1 MTCATNYISSMS
13 DGYSQQAPQQRTPG
27 VPSLTKS
34 EHDAM
39 GNVSAE
45 SIATEIRDFHW
56 RGLRARK
63 HRDLTAQKYL
73 LHVDGEGGSQWYDLY
88 YGQRLKIPTSL
99 SGVSRVQNNQ
109 LRPIVDN
116 YVAHLTTQP
125 YRLVVEASMSR
136 EAREAALVDQALIN
150 HQVYVQNWNALIAE
164 AKYMACCYGFCP
176 IHAAWRDDMTSD
188 PYEAVVAQDQFG
200 NPMIGPRPGMLDNW
214 VGNPFDTIFDS
225 GARRTSIHRQTFG
238 RVLPADLV
246 RQAFGRT
253 DLEGNERLPSA
264 STYQR
269 IVQQW
274 SQAANMVHGSS
285 MLSMGWGHDELIACI
300 YDEILPGML
309 PEWPNGRL
317 SIIALQG
324 MSGTSREE
332 ARGGIGTPVLLWQGE
347 LPGRTFSS
355 VNIYSHQRADDPT
368 GKPFV
373 ADIDDDQIQLNQ
385 LESMVNEYLRRA
397 SKPPLASTGG
407 VNVQSINYYGD
418 TLLELEPLGPGSV
431 EMRYLEYPARHVS
444 ILESKINRVLEGM
457 YRKGGWQ
464 AASRGEMKGSGKAI
478 IALQQADDSIFGP
491 IAQRTKEEVES
502 FARLNW
508 RLAKQYMD
516 VPMMIGLVGDE
527 VAHLAEPYVD
537 RTMMS
542 ERAPMFRL
550 VSGFGTSTE
559 AKAQQLMN
567 LFGLVDQRGEQVIGT
582 RELRRHWPD
591 SSLFRSIDDP
601 AEVRERRPRI
611 INATIRKTAKQFR
624 QMYPQLPF
632 SMSDPA
638 VQQVAMMLTMQVDQL
653 HPALMDDDLQEHITV
668 LSVITQDETEDPL
681 ARRIAINRQQQ
692 FWMWLAGQQEEKS
705 AQEAKAAQ
713 AGGGKAPA
721 VQPSASSTASAFA
734 PKQEGGTPTAASM
747 MQADKQFAKQVR
759 SAP

>member
-1 MTCATNYISSMS
+1 MS
-13 DGYSQQAPQQRTPG
+13 DGYSQQAFAQRTPG
-27 VPSLTKS
+27 IPSLVNDQA
-34 EHDAM
+34 DAQ
-39 GNVSAE
+39 GVVSAE
-45 SIATEIRDFHW
+45 SIATEIREFHW
-56 RGLRARK
+56 RGLRSRK

-88 YGQRLKIPTSL
+88 HGQRLKIPTSL

-125 YRLVVEASMSR
+125 YRMVVEASMSR
-136 EAREAALVDQALIN
+136 EAREAALIDQALIN
-150 HQVYVQNWNALIAE
+150 NQIYEQSWNALMAE
-164 AKYMACCYGFCP
+164 AKYMAACYGFCP
-176 IHAAWRDDMTSD
+176 IHAAWRDDMTYD
-188 PYEAVVAQDQFG
+188 PYESIIARDQFG
-200 NPMIGPRPGMLDNW
+200 NPVIGPRPGMLDNW

-225 GARRTSIHRQTFG
+225 GSRRTSIHRQTYG

-246 RQAFGRT
+246 RQAFGRM

-274 SQAANMVHGSS
+274 TQAASMVHGSS
-285 MLSMGWGHDELIACI
+285 MMSMGWGHDELITCI
-300 YDEILPGML
+300 YDEILPGIL

-332 ARGGIGTPVLLWQGE
+332 ARGGIGTPTLLWQGE
-347 LPGRTFSS
+347 LPGRCFST

-418 TLLELEPLGPGSV
+418 TLLEMEPLGPGSV
-431 EMRYLEYPARHVS
+431 EMRYLEYPARHVG

-491 IAQRTKEEVES
+491 IAQRTKEELEA

-508 RLAKQYMD
+508 KLAKQYMD
-516 VPMMIGLVGDE
+516 VPRMIGLIGDE

-542 ERAPMFRL
+542 ERPPIFRL
-550 VSGFGTSTE
+550 VSAFGTSTE

-591 SSLFRSIDDP
+591 SSLFRAIDDP

-611 INATIRKTAKQFR
+611 INATIRKVAKQFR
-624 QMYPQLPF
+624 QVYPQ
-632 SMSDPA
+632 MGDTMADPM
-638 VQQVAMMLTMQVDQL
+638 VQQAGMMLAQYVDQI
-653 HPALMDDDLQEHITV
+653 HPALMDDDIQEHITV
-668 LSVITQDETEDPL
+668 LSVITQDETEDAL
-681 ARRIAINRQQQ
+681 ARRIAVFRQNQ
-692 FWMWLAGQQEEKS
+692 FWMWLAGQQE
-705 AQEAKAAQ
+705 QVAAQ
-713 AGGGKAPA
+713 QAAAAAQGGGKAPA
-721 VQPSASSTASAFA
+721 VRASASSVAAAFS
-734 PKQEGGTPTAASM
+734 PNQQGTTPTAGGM
-747 MQADKQFAKQVR
+747 VQADKQFAAQVNR
-759 SAP
+759 VTP